1 MSEQEWTIAN
11 VPSAR
16 LAALREWVALKASET
31 ARARTSHLV
40 ADALARAEE
49 GSSWPLHMN
58 ASASVLPDRASMA
71 LPINGV
77 HVMPVFGK
85 GEDVFPFLGDTDSVT
100 EYADDIDA
108 DVWVYIGEHT
118 MSDRFIARVMHT
130 MRNEAINRG
139 RNVDWSKRDDVA
151 SEARMIAARHMRE
164 LLTREDVTRVRDL
177 VRLDKLAGVTE
188 FDIPRLK
195 RCGACAGCVRA
206 REESSASRASR
217 WDIRSCEMPVEAID
231 SVTPDRIVTRA
242 IWRAASDVTLST
254 SAVAA
259 TKAKY
264 FVPKLIADAVIAER
278 EEADTSP
285 RDNALRYVPEGAA
298 ALVRVL
304 VSALEAIGEEDNATS
319 RRRGGS
325 DHEGLSPIAGSILT
339 RIMGTTDSPRGIRTA
354 LDHAQSAL
362 WPESFGTR
370 QDAAERERMRKRE
383 AARTRRT
390 KERHAREHIDAPDPA
405 CPVCVP
411 AEAVA
416 TP

>member
-49 GSSWPLHMN
+49 GSKWPLHMN

-151 SEARMIAARHMRE
+151 SEARMIAARIMRE

-177 VRLDKLAGVTE
+177 VRLDRIAGVTE

-285 RDNALRYVPEGAA
+285 RDLRNVPDGAA
-298 ALVRVL
+298 DLVRVL
-304 VSALEAIGEEDNATS
+304 TSALEAIGEEGNATS
-319 RRRGGS
+319 GPG
-325 DHEGLSPIAGSILT
+325 GLSPIAGSILA

-370 QDAAERERMRKRE
+370 QDAAERERTRKRE

-390 KERHAREHIDAPDPA
+390 KERHAREHTDAPDPS

-411 AEAVA
+411 AEALA

>member
-1 MSEQEWTIAN
+1 MSDQEWTIADI
-11 VPSAR
+11 PSAR
-16 LAALREWVALKASET
+16 LAALKEWLALKASEA
-31 ARARTSHLV
+31 ARARTSHLA
-40 ADALARAEE
+40 ADALARAKD
-49 GSSWPLHMN
+49 GSHWPVHMK
-58 ASASVLPDRASMA
+58 ATESILPDRASMA

-85 GEDVFPFLGDTDSVT
+85 GEDTFPYLGDTDSVT
-100 EYADDIDA
+100 EYADSIDA
-108 DVWVYIGEHT
+108 DIWVYIAEHT

-139 RNVDWSKRDDVA
+139 RIVDWSKRDDVA
-151 SEARMIAARHMRE
+151 SEARMIATKIMRD
-164 LLTREDVTRVRDL
+164 LLTRDDVTRVRDL

-195 RCGACAGCVRA
+195 RCGACVGCIQA
-206 REESSASRASR
+206 REAGSASRASR
-217 WDIRSCEMPVEAID
+217 WDIRSCTKPMITVDAI
-231 SVTPDRIVTRA
+231 TPDRILTRA

-285 RDNALRYVPEGAA
+285 VNLRNVPNGAA
-298 ALVRVL
+298 DLVRVL
-304 VSALEAIGEEDNATS
+304 ASALEAIGEDATS
-319 RRRGGS
+319 GPG
-325 DHEGLSPIAGSILT
+325 GLSPIAGSILA

-370 QDAAERERMRKRE
+370 QDAAERERTRKRE

-390 KERHAREHIDAPDPA
+390 TERHAREHIDAPDPA

-411 AEAVA
+411 VEAVA